1 MINIK
6 KLTSQFEK
14 LTPEQKKQKLL
25 AMIEVV
31 KTDWDLFSKLGV
43 IISAVELENQFLDD
57 AYKLFVRMMYSSQAN
72 ALYATQ
78 KQQSDKLKKIASQEK
93 NNTSDK
99 SLESLLKTI

>member
-25 AMIEVV
+25 AMIDVV
-31 KTDWDLFSKLGV
+31 KTEGDLFSKLGV
-43 IISAVELENQFLDD
+43 IISAIELENQFLNDS
-57 AYKLFVRMMYSSQAN
+57 YKLFIRMMYSSEAN

-78 KQQSDKLKKIASQEK
+78 KKQSDKLKKIASQEK
-93 NNTSDK
+93 HATSDK
-99 SLESLLKTI
+99 NLESLLTTI